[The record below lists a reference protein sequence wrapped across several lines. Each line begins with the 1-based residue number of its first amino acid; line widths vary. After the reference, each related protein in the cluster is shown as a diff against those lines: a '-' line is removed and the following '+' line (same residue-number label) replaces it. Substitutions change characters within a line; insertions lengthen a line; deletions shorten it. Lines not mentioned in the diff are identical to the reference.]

1 MNGITFDEARN
12 RWRCF
17 HKSRSGRIV
26 QPRFPTEYEAV
37 WHKLALCAKDGC
49 LPYGK
54 RVKEGAKAGASNSIS
69 PLPVGVR
76 ESWSERRQVHLVVM
90 SVPAEVSS
98 RSKEYRYRTKEERE
112 TVIKLATWDRFELY
126 WTHLLQELQ
135 KYRPIKSEVI
145 EALEASVVEATQGE
159 LMRCFGY
166 KRSGKLVRQRLANN
180 YDKQ

>member
-37 WHKLALCAKDGC
+37 WHKLALCAKDGY

-54 RVKEGAKAGASNSIS
+54 HVKEGAKLGERKDIS
-69 PLPVGVR
+69 SLPVGVR
-76 ESWSERRQVHLVVM
+76 ESWSERKQVHLVMV
-90 SVPAEVSS
+90 SVPLAVSS
-98 RSKEYRYRTKEERE
+98 RAIEYRYRTDEERQA
-112 TVIKLATWDRFELY
+112 VIIQATWDRFELC
-126 WTHLLQELQ
+126 WNHLLKELR
-135 KYRPIKSEVI
+135 KHRPLKDDVLA
-145 EALEASVVEATQGE
+145 ALEKSVTEATQGE

-166 KRSGKLVRQRLANN
+166 KRLGKLVRQTLANN
-180 YDKQ
+180 YAKQ